1 MFAFIHELLFGRHLR
16 VDRNLRGDESLKF
29 EQRQQEKK
37 QRLLEHLQQDLQ
49 LGNVW
54 WWCVWWFVLLKCLCV
69 VNSKC
74 NKNNPTVL
82 HVLHVEYTTVL
93 IISRELLLFTDDCS
107 F

>member
-1 MFAFIHELLFGRHLR
+1 MFPFIHELLFGRHLR

-54 WWCVWWFVLLKCLCV
+54 LWCCGGLFFLFLCV
-69 VNSKC
+69 CKC
-74 NKNNPTVL
+74 NENNPAFNMYYMY
-82 HVLHVEYTTVL
+82 VEYTPVL
-93 IISRELLLFTDDCS
+93 II
-107 F
+107 